1 MVVLNELTFGLMT
14 DAWSQ
19 LVQCTQWVMTALFA
33 RCDLLRPDLLFFY
46 FQYRYQFLFSGIF
59 GEEALIFFFGFIC
72 LGFVCFGFVVSL
84 VRAN

>member
-59 GEEALIFFFGFIC
+59 GEEALIFFSV
-72 LGFVCFGFVVSL
+72 LFVWVLFVSALL